1 MGDATMGIAEYMKTV
16 AFSCEDLRLLRGRA
30 EELAIGGSG
39 RWRRAYLQLADAA
52 DRLGAMIGETTC
64 KCGFAGE

>member
-16 AFSCEDLRLLRGRA
+16 AFSCEELQVLRA
-30 EELAIGGSG
+30 EELATGVNE
-39 RWRRAYLQLADAA
+39 RWRRAYLELADAA
-52 DRLGAMIGETTC
+52 DRLEAMIGETTC